1 MNKGDCLKSVSL
13 PQRRKEN
20 AKDAKSKH
28 LIINP
33 LRTLRKIFAPLRLI
47 FLAYE
52 TSPLPAKRK
61 VIPNAVRNLVPHNTS
76 VAKLWNLSPS
86 FMMQKAILFLLIC
99 YCQFNLTAQSPQRPA
114 APPSEPPRVNSVYLG
129 VAGGTSIP
137 FSNIAASQTIGG
149 FGQAEIFVFV
159 TEYISVGTDFAYH
172 YFPKKNADTDITG
185 KKKFHDVAMMEVLI
199 NGTFHLNSPWNP
211 HLSVGLGYYGEA
223 GASHFGMVPGI
234 GIMPRIA
241 KNIYIKA
248 NASTAFFDMD
258 GHFFKI
264 GAGVVFMVY
273 RHKPIKR

>member
-1 MNKGDCLKSVSL
+1 MTIMMNDIFDRDSSFHYVSFGMTKAYMNKGGGNSGGVAAAVS
-13 PQRRKEN
+13 
-20 AKDAKSKH
+20 
-28 LIINP
+28 
-33 LRTLRKIFAPLRLI
+33 APLL
-47 FLAYE
+47 
-52 TSPLPAKRK
+52 SKRK

-76 VAKLWNLSPS
+76 VAKLWNLSSPLVIRRK
-86 FMMQKAILFLLIC
+86 MLFLLFIC
-99 YCQFNLTAQSPQRPA
+99 CQFITTAQPPQRPA

-159 TEYISVGTDFAYH
+159 TEYISVGTDLAYH
-172 YFPKKNADTDITG
+172 YFPAKNKDMDTIG
-185 KKKFHDVAMMEVLI
+185 RKKFHDVAMMEVLI
-199 NGTFHLNSPWNP
+199 SGAFHLNSPWNP